1 MAGAMHSVLLG
12 ALVAKVLAQKSKQV
26 VANNILSFFIFI
38 PHVAPIKRMS

>member
-26 VANNILSFFIFI
+26 VANNILNFFILI
-38 PHVAPIKRMS
+38 PHIAPVKRMS